1 MQRLYLLGV
10 VATPEGKRP
19 TPATRRNH
27 RIIGQ
32 AQKLRPNAQLLGALG
47 WKSGSRSL
55 GLAADTMAKSL
66 GKDIIIAT

>member
-1 MQRLYLLGV
+1 M
-10 VATPEGKRP
+10 
-19 TPATRRNH
+19 
-27 RIIGQ
+27 
-32 AQKLRPNAQLLGALG
+32 AQLLGALG